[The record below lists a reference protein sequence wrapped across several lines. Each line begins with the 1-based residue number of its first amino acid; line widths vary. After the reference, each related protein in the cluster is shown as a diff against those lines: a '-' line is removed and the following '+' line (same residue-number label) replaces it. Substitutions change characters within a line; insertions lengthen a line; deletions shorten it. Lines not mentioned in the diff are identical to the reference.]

1 MMKETQS
8 ELIDFGALFRQ
19 YASKWYWFA
28 ISIALCCTLG
38 FLYSRTVSP
47 QYEVRANVRLTENS
61 SAGNLLS
68 NMKDM
73 GSLFGGNANAEDEVE
88 VAMSHTVLRD
98 VARKL
103 GLTTVHYVVP
113 MPMKSVFMFTD
124 YPVDVVPSPAIDLD
138 TLRTAINFKIKVN
151 DDGLARIEARA
162 RGKKIF
168 TEKNVELPTVVSLP
182 YGDFTV
188 SLTDAYKPGK
198 SIKAVVN
205 ICGSDD
211 AAETL
216 RSQLNVAL
224 ASKHS
229 QIISMQMIT
238 DNINYAES
246 VLNTLIANYNA
257 VGLDQTIDQMSAT
270 ANFINDRLTTMRAE
284 LDSTETTFAKY
295 KQNNSMVEFAGNTK
309 LLFEKMG
316 NTEKLLN
323 EQEVKTEM
331 ARLTLR
337 LVEESA
343 RDNSLVPSTPEA
355 EKSIDAYNAL
365 VTQRMQL
372 ERSAKPG
379 NQQLQQ
385 IDERIDQLRQNI
397 VLTLKQNLAINEKQ
411 LNEYRSLYSSLLAEA
426 GSTPSQELGYH
437 DIARERMV
445 QEQLYIYLLQK
456 KEETAIMISN
466 ASPRGTIV
474 DAAYSLNE
482 NLAISR
488 KMILAICFILGLIIP
503 PVVLYFKKLLR
514 NKFQT
519 KEEVEEMVTAPVLG
533 EVSQDNSGDVL
544 VVKTGGS
551 SSTAEL
557 FRLIRA
563 NLQFVMRD
571 PNDKV
576 VMMTSTSSGEGKSF
590 ISINMAASFALLNK
604 RVLLVGMDI
613 RKPRLQQ
620 YLGLDAGHRG
630 LTQYLASAATTLDD
644 IIQKDV
650 VMPGLDVITA
660 GPVPPNPSEMLASE
674 KVDALFSQL
683 RMMYDMIIVDSAP
696 VGMVSDSFLLARIS
710 DATIYVTRANVTKMS
725 DLKFINEL
733 YTGNKLRRIG
743 VVVNDTMTR
752 RGYGYGYGEKS

>member
-1 MMKETQS
+1 MKETQS

-168 TEKNVELPTVVSLP
+168 TEKNVELPAVVSLP

-188 SLTDAYKPGK
+188 SLTDSYKPGK

-216 RSQLNVAL
+216 RGQLNVAL

-284 LDSTETTFAKY
+284 LDSTETSFAKY

-445 QEQLYIYLLQK
+445 QEQLYVYLLQK

-710 DATIYVTRANVTKMS
+710 DATIYVTRANVTNMS

-743 VVVNDTMTR
+743 VVVNGTMTR

>member
-743 VVVNDTMTR
+743 VVVNGTMTR
-752 RGYGYGYGEKS
+752 RGYGYGYGEKY